1 MLLFF
6 LHMAVNTSLTCLD
19 TRPGVM
25 TFPATL
31 VDNHFGTECFIRD
44 VGRVCVM
51 TLATPVV
58 NLVRCCFWIVAGLT
72 TYPGRRQVVRMGRI
86 QFDGMNLVVTLHA
99 FHFDA
104 RYMEIVWKNHS
115 PY

>member
-1 MLLFF
+1 
-6 LHMAVNTSLTCLD
+6 MAVNTSLTCLN

-25 TFPATL
+25 TFPAAL
-31 VDNHFGTECFIRD
+31 VDNHLGTERFIRD
-44 VGRVCVM
+44 VARVGVM

-58 NLVRCCFWIVAGLT
+58 NLVRCCFWIVTGLAI
-72 TYPGRRQVVRMGRI
+72 YPGRRQVVRMGRI

-104 RYMEIVWKNHS
+104 RYMEIVWENHIS
-115 PY
+115 Y